1 MSQTHV
7 AKGEDFKKLG
17 RNNKSDTLSN
27 ESKGTKASRSNY
39 GSIETPGLQSSFKT
53 LENDVSQY
61 LQTNMSIMS

>member
-1 MSQTHV
+1 MLQTHV
-7 AKGEDFKKLG
+7 AKAEDFKNLG
-17 RNNKSDTLSN
+17 ENNKSETLSS